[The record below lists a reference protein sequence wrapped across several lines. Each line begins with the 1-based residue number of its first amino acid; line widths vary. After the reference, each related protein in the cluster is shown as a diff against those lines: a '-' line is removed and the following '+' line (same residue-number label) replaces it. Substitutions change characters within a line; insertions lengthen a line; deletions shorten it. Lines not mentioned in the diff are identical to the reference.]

1 MKRTP
6 EIESHICELIG
17 EGCSYAEAARA
28 SGIHPDTFRVWR
40 KADPAF
46 SAIVKKAEAEAVA
59 KMIGTITRAATK
71 TWQAAA
77 WWLERKYP
85 NRYAKR
91 EPKPIVQHTGYAYEI
106 DPRNPGEWE
115 GEMAVEIVEDLIR
128 YGAPAELVEHAER
141 LKKELIERES
151 QPIDW
156 KAYREKLAASSSEKS
171 LGHASDSSVN
181 RIESA
186 FGQAVD
192 A

>member
-6 EIESHICELIG
+6 EIESRICELIG

-40 KADPAF
+40 KTDPAF
-46 SAIVKKAEAEAVA
+46 SALIKRAEAEAVA
-59 KMIGTITRAATK
+59 KMVGTITKAAAK

-91 EPKPIVQHTGYAYEI
+91 EPQTVNPYAGYAYRN
-106 DPRNPGEWE
+106 DPVPPGEWN
-115 GEMAVEIVEDLIR
+115 GEAAVELVENLID

-141 LKKELIERES
+141 LKKELFERES

-156 KAYREKLAASSSEKS
+156 TAYREKMAASR
-171 LGHASDSSVN
+171 D
-181 RIESA
+181 
-186 FGQAVD
+186 
-192 A
+192 